1 MPARSKVQGLPE
13 PIRDALNAKLIG
25 NGFSNYTELTAW
37 LNEQGFELSRAS
49 VYRYGSDLKAG
60 FDEAMG
66 DVRRSIEMAKA
77 SAAAVEDDESSL
89 TDATVRIAQESL
101 LRVTIALRQAEHE
114 PEKAVS
120 ILSKISHALA
130 NLGRMGISLK
140 KWQEEHRE
148 TTRRQFAEEAAQAVG
163 EELRGTDGMS
173 EELENRIRGILLG
186 KA

>member
-1 MPARSKVQGLPE
+1 MGMRSKVQGLPE
-13 PIRDALNAKLIG
+13 PVRDALNAKLIG

-37 LNEQGFELSRAS
+37 LTDQGFELSRAS
-49 VYRYGSDLKAG
+49 LYRYGSDLKAG

-77 SAAAVEDDESSL
+77 SAAAIADDESNL

-114 PEKAVS
+114 PEKAVA
-120 ILSKISHALA
+120 ILAKISHALA

-140 KWQEEHRE
+140 EWQEKHRE
-148 TTRRQFAEEAAQAVG
+148 TTRRQFAEEAAQAIS
-163 EELRGTDGMS
+163 EELRGEDGMS
-173 EELENRIRGILLG
+173 EALENRLRSVLLG